1 MCAVLLDI
9 RRMITSH
16 TGQNVF
22 FEISGVRCA
31 AAVCMT
37 AVTSLHAV
45 VEDFITKS
53 VYNPIVGGVRDEL
66 ILLSGAL
73 GFTIPVGFMSQLPIA
88 CQFRSVA
95 MPVASFVKLMA
106 IVCAIALSGYDLS
119 QCTIYSVLKTV
130 PTLPAM
136 LETCDLDYKCMSKK
150 RDYYLLGQ
158 IHKLFT
164 TMFKS
169 KKLGPTPLGKY
180 MGGATA
186 AVATTTTATAAV
198 ATTTTATVT
207 TAAAAAKA
215 AAKAAANAKRNAAA
229 KAKRNAA
236 TAARKDEALKAE
248 ALKAEALTMFKK

>member
-1 MCAVLLDI
+1 MCAGLCDI

-37 AVTSLHAV
+37 AVTRLHAV
-45 VEDFITKS
+45 VEDVITKN
-53 VYNPIVGGVRDEL
+53 VYDPIVDGVRDEL
-66 ILLSGAL
+66 MLLSYAL

-136 LETCDLDYKCMSKK
+136 LETCDLDYKYKSKK
-150 RDYYLLGQ
+150 RDYLLGQ

-180 MGGATA
+180 MRGATA
-186 AVATTTTATAAV
+186 AATL
-198 ATTTTATVT
+198 
-207 TAAAAAKA
+207 KA
-215 AAKAAANAKRNAAA
+215 A
-229 KAKRNAA
+229 
-236 TAARKDEALKAE
+236 
-248 ALKAEALTMFKK
+248 AEALTMFKK